1 MMGLIVSEVY
11 DALIEAGASPDR
23 AKAAAGA
30 VPPAESMVTR
40 EEMTRL
46 ETNMATKEGVA
57 RLEDR
62 TAKVEDRLAKVEA
75 NMARLEADMATKEDV
90 ARLEG
95 RLAKVEVN
103 MATKEDLARLEIVTN
118 ENFSRVDKQIAVL
131 RFAVFSFGPAI
142 LALLVKLTF
151 FP

>member
-1 MMGLIVSEVY
+1 
-11 DALIEAGASPDR
+11 
-23 AKAAAGA
+23 
-30 VPPAESMVTR
+30 MVTK

-62 TAKVEDRLAKVEA
+62 I
-75 NMARLEADMATKEDV
+75 ARV
-90 ARLEG
+90 EG
-95 RLAKVEVN
+95 RLAKVEDH

>member
-30 VPPAESMVTR
+30 VPPAESM
-40 EEMTRL
+40 
-46 ETNMATKEGVA
+46 ATKE
-57 RLEDR
+57 DM
-62 TAKVEDRLAKVEA
+62 AKLQA
-75 NMARLEADMATKEDV
+75 NMATKEDV

-95 RLAKVEVN
+95 HIAKLDMATKEDFARLEGHIARVDMAHREDFARLEARIAKVETN
-103 MATKEDLARLEIVTN
+103 MATKEDFSRLE
-118 ENFSRVDKQIAVL
+118 KQIAVL

-142 LALLVKLTF
+142 LALLAKLTF

>member
-1 MMGLIVSEVY
+1 MGLIVSEVY

-30 VPPAESMVTR
+30 VPPVESMATK

-62 TAKVEDRLAKVEA
+62 LAKVEA
-75 NMARLEADMATKEDV
+75 HMARLEADMATKEDV

-95 RLAKVEVN
+95 RLAKVEAH

>member
-1 MMGLIVSEVY
+1 MGLIVSEVY

-30 VPPAESMVTR
+30 VPPSESMVTK

-62 TAKVEDRLAKVEA
+62 IARVEGHLAKVEA
-75 NMARLEADMATKEDV
+75 H
-90 ARLEG
+90 
-95 RLAKVEVN
+95 